1 MSITSTTGI
10 AVNLQQLKDQI
21 SGFEG
26 TLVAVSKTHAAEK
39 IEEAYEAGQR
49 HFGENKVQEMVDKAQ
64 ALPKD
69 IQWHFIG
76 HLQRNKV
83 KYIVDF
89 VHLIHSV
96 DSDRLW
102 KEVEKQAAKKETTV
116 DVLLQM
122 HISQDEAKFGFS
134 QEELNAVLEEG
145 QWKERTHV
153 RVRGLMGM
161 ATFTEDEAQIHKEFS
176 GLRDYFHQL
185 KEGPFAGDEHFTE
198 LSMGMSGDYPLA
210 IEEGS
215 TMIRVGS
222 KIFGA
227 RN

>member
-1 MSITSTTGI
+1 M
-10 AVNLQQLKDQI
+10 
-21 SGFEG
+21 
-26 TLVAVSKTHAAEK
+26 SKTHPAEK
-39 IEEAYEAGQR
+39 IQEAYEAGQR
-49 HFGENKVQEMVDKAQ
+49 HFGENKVQEMVDKAG
-64 ALPKD
+64 ALPQD
-69 IQWHFIG
+69 IHWHLIG

-102 KEVEKQAAKKETTV
+102 KEIEKQAAKKDTTV

-122 HISQDEAKFGFS
+122 HISQDENKFGFS
-134 QEELNAVLEEG
+134 EDELNAVLEEG

-161 ATFTEDEAQIHKEFS
+161 ATFTEDESQIRKEFS
-176 GLRDYFHQL
+176 GLRNYFHQL
-185 KEGPFAGDEHFTE
+185 KEGAFSGSDHFNE
-198 LSMGMSGDYPLA
+198 LSMGMSGDYQLA

-227 RN
+227 RNYGGQ